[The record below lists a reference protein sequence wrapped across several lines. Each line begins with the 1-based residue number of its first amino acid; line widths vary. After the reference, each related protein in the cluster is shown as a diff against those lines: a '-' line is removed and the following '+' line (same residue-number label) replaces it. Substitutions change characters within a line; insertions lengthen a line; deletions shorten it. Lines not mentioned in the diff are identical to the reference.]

1 MLDARFIRENV
12 AVVEEALRKRS
23 YEISLEP
30 FLKIEEDRRNDLR
43 LIEELRNIRNVVSA
57 KIGELKRLK
66 KEEASNIFE
75 KIKETRSFEGTIL
88 ENIKIE
94 SRTISVPIFTR
105 EEVEADKLEEPSG
118 EMVTPIIGSK
128 ELIERIIEK
137 NDLESPL
144 IDSMKYISNGIS
156 VLEDKKMKIYE
167 RKANKVLLNIPNIP
181 HESVSIGKDEAENAE
196 VRRWGAPRLFD
207 FEPLNHWDIG
217 EMLEIIDFERA
228 SKIAGARFSLTK
240 GLGAKL
246 ERALMNF
253 MLDLNTSKG
262 YKEVFPPIIV
272 NRESMTGTGQLPKF
286 EMELFRIADPEFYL
300 IPTAE
305 VPVTNIHRNEILSE
319 KDLPIYYTAHTPCFR
334 REAGSY
340 GKDVRGLIRQH
351 QFNKVELVKFVKP
364 EDSYNELES
373 LTKDAE
379 DILQKLEL
387 PYRVVAL
394 CTGDLGFAA
403 AKTYDLEVWL
413 PAQQKYR
420 EISSCSNFTDFQARR
435 ANIRFKREGK
445 KGTEFVHTLNGSGLA
460 IGRTLVA
467 VLENYQQKDG
477 SVVVPEVLRPY
488 IGVEVIK

>member
-1 MLDARFIRENV
+1 MLDIKFVIDNFEFVKTAMRMRGYPVIDEKEIHDLTDEERSGALNFHEFIDLEENRRTILRE
-12 AVVEEALRKRS
+12 S
-23 YEISLEP
+23 
-30 FLKIEEDRRNDLR
+30 
-43 LIEELRNIRNVVSA
+43 EELRNRRNVVSEEIA
-57 KIGELKRLK
+57 RLKSQKKDVSKLIGEMRGV
-66 KEEASNIFE
+66 AD
-75 KIKETRSFEGTIL
+75 KIKQLDEQ
-88 ENIKIE
+88 IK
-94 SRTISVPIFTR
+94 
-105 EEVEADKLEEPSG
+105 
-118 EMVTPIIGSK
+118 
-128 ELIERIIEK
+128 
-137 NDLESPL
+137 
-144 IDSMKYISNGIS
+144 
-156 VLEDKKMKIYE
+156 VLEDKI
-167 RKANKVLLNIPNIP
+167 NVFLLNVPNIP
-181 HESVSIGKDEAENAE
+181 HESVPVGKDDTENVE
-196 VRRWGAPRLFD
+196 IRKWSEPSKPD

-217 EMLEIIDFERA
+217 EMLDILDFDRA

-262 YKEVFPPIIV
+262 YKEIFPPIIV
-272 NRESMTGTGQLPKF
+272 NRESMIGTGQLPKF
-286 EMELFRIADPEFYL
+286 EMELFKITDPEFYL

-305 VPVTNIHRNEILSE
+305 VPVTNLHRNEILND
-319 KDLPIYYTAHTPCFR
+319 KDLPLYYTAYTPCFR

-364 EDSYNELES
+364 EESFNELEA

-379 DILQKLEL
+379 DILQKLGL
-387 PYRVVAL
+387 PYRVIAL
-394 CTGDLGFAA
+394 CTGDLGFSA

-413 PAQQKYR
+413 PAQQRYR

-435 ANIRFKREGK
+435 ANIRFKKEGR

-467 VLENYQQKDG
+467 ILENYQQKDG

-488 IGVEVIK
+488 MGVEVIR